1 MAGQD
6 STRPQMTFNW
16 PTITFEFVNGCSGV
30 ECRSI
35 MVACLL
41 ALHSQPSNPDMNVQL
56 ASSQCTIQLATIKA
70 RASLVRTTGAT
81 SAEQANAVVFVRAA
95 AVVVMAMVNAS
106 NHTSFKVIQS
116 NRNGGPRVH
125 DA

>member
-1 MAGQD
+1 ML
-6 STRPQMTFNW
+6 
-16 PTITFEFVNGCSGV
+16 
-30 ECRSI
+30 
-35 MVACLL
+35 ACLL

-95 AVVVMAMVNAS
+95 AVVVNDWSWPWSMRAITHRS
-106 NHTSFKVIQS
+106 K
-116 NRNGGPRVH
+116 
-125 DA
+125 

>member
-1 MAGQD
+1 ML
-6 STRPQMTFNW
+6 
-16 PTITFEFVNGCSGV
+16 
-30 ECRSI
+30 
-35 MVACLL
+35 ACLL

-95 AVVVMAMVNAS
+95 VVVVMVNAS

-116 NRNGGPRVH
+116 NRNDGPRVH
-125 DA
+125 DP